1 MNKIHVIGFNGT
13 NMMQAGREAL
23 EEADVVVASKNL
35 RADIPVPESAER
47 VPMNADTIAS
57 LPELL
62 KKYKDKKVVFLTTG
76 DPLYCGIGGTLSK
89 KLSPEQLCIIPAPT
103 AFQMLFARLG
113 QPWVNAKLCSLH
125 ARKDLPWR
133 ELLRCPLAAIY
144 GDSIRHAGKLAEEL
158 IYVFPEARHRRAAV
172 GCNLGLPDE
181 EVITGTLEEL
191 AAEEDAYASLS
202 VLALL
207 PDPECAVPDFP
218 LGLSDDHYHHYNN
231 MITHPEVR
239 AIVLSKLR
247 PAPGIMWDLGAGSGS
262 VGLEAAGLCP
272 DLQVHSVEKDSER
285 FEQLKINIDRE
296 RIENITSYEDN
307 AADLLDK
314 LPRPNRIFIGGGTPD
329 LIEKSFKLLAPG
341 GRMVVTAVMLEKI
354 GALNCILPE
363 FRDEL
368 LTVNI
373 SRSRPIA
380 TGGSMLQAEN
390 PITVGVFVKP
400 AEEKK

>member
-13 NMMQAGREAL
+13 DMLQAGHKAL
-23 EEADVVVASKNL
+23 NEADVVVASKNL
-35 RADIPVPESAER
+35 RADIPVPETAER
-47 VPMNADTIAS
+47 VSMDADTIAS
-57 LPELL
+57 LPDLL
-62 KKYKDKKVVFLTTG
+62 EKYKDKKIVFLTTG

-89 KLSPEQLCIIPAPT
+89 KLSPEQLCIVPAPT

-113 QPWVNAKLCSLH
+113 QPWLNAKLCSLH

-158 IYVFPEARHRRAAV
+158 ICVFPEARHRRAAV

-191 AAEEDAYASLS
+191 AAKEDAYASLS

-207 PDPECAVPDFP
+207 PDPECPVPDLP
-218 LGLSDDHYHHYNN
+218 LGLSDDRYHHYNN

-247 PAPGIMWDLGAGSGS
+247 LAPGIMWDLGSGSGS
-262 VGLEAAGLCP
+262 VGLEAAGLCSN
-272 DLQVHSVEKDSER
+272 LQVHSVEKDAER
-285 FEQLKINIDRE
+285 FEQLKINIDHE
-296 RIENITSYEDN
+296 RIENITPYEDN
-307 AADLLDK
+307 AADLLDT
-314 LPRPNRIFIGGGTPD
+314 LPCPDRIFIGGGAPD
-329 LIEKSFKLLAPG
+329 LIEKSFEVLAPG

-354 GALNCILPE
+354 GVLSSVLSE
-363 FRDEL
+363 FREEL
-368 LTVNI
+368 LSINV

-380 TGGSMLQAEN
+380 TGDSMLQAEN
-390 PITVGVFVKP
+390 PITIAVFVKP
-400 AEEKK
+400 SEEK